1 MLHTSTRIL
10 ESDRLNDINMA
21 VRVVSGANEQ
31 HLPIAGRSV
40 RDVAHALRDA
50 MNIGDTAEAW
60 VNGQVVPPDYALADG
75 DTLEFVVPFR
85 CKGGLH
91 EFWSE
96 EEIVELFGTD
106 ALDEFREMRIEPVK
120 EPVYTLQQIAAWQ
133 SSRRSSATSDEPSTK
148 LIVDFST
155 MTLRYGDQGPFEIDS
170 TLKYR
175 IFARLARR
183 PGFYVAFD
191 NLKRDVWEDEYTE
204 DETVSREIRRLRQA
218 LDDLGLRGVTIDSQR
233 HRAAVKLD

>member
-1 MLHTSTRIL
+1 
-10 ESDRLNDINMA
+10 MA
-21 VRVVSGANEQ
+21 VRIVCESNDQ
-31 HLPIAGRSV
+31 HFPIEGWSVGYVARS
-40 RDVAHALRDA
+40 LRDA

-96 EEIVELFGTD
+96 EEIVELFGAD

-120 EPVYTLQQIAAWQ
+120 EPVFTLQQIAAWQ

-155 MTLRYGDQGPFEIDS
+155 MTLRYGEQGPFEIDG
-170 TLKYR
+170 TQKYR
-175 IFARLARR
+175 LLHRLNHRS
-183 PGFYVAFD
+183 GFYVAFD
-191 NLKRDVWEDEYTE
+191 DLKRDVWELEDTE

-218 LDDLGLRGVTIDSQR
+218 LDDCGLRGVTIDMKR